1 MPIMVTL
8 ARKRWFVYDRTM
20 KDGPNIV
27 GIAALLG
34 DHARAE
40 VLTALMADRALT
52 ATELAAA
59 AGVTKQT
66 ISAHLAKLVG
76 AGLVA
81 VESQGRHRYFRLADR
96 DVAHLIESLM
106 GVAFRTGAVRV
117 RASPREPAL
126 RKARVCYDHLAGE
139 IGVRIYE
146 SLAARRAL
154 AASGDGL
161 RLTAA
166 GERLFRDLHIDTA
179 ALARQKRTFCRACLD
194 WSERRH
200 HLAGALGA
208 ALFTRF
214 VNLGWAK
221 RSPDS
226 RVVTVTAAG
235 EREIGRLFGARAAA
249 PA

>member
-1 MPIMVTL
+1 
-8 ARKRWFVYDRTM
+8 M

-27 GIAALLG
+27 GIAALIG

-52 ATELAAA
+52 ATELAEL

-66 ISAHLAKLVG
+66 ISAHLAKLVD

-81 VESQGRHRYFRLADR
+81 VENQGRHRYFRLADQ
-96 DVAHLIESLM
+96 DVAQLLESLM

-139 IGVRIYE
+139 MGVRIYE
-146 SLAARRAL
+146 GLMKRRAL
-154 AASGDGL
+154 VPGVDGL
-161 RLTAA
+161 ELTAD
-166 GERLFRDLHIDTA
+166 GQHLFQKLRIDTA
-179 ALARQKRTFCRACLD
+179 ALSKQKRAFCRACLD

-208 ALFTRF
+208 ALLAR
-214 VNLGWAK
+214 VVELGWAK
-221 RSPDS
+221 RARDS
-226 RVVTVTAAG
+226 RVVLFTADGQQA
-235 EREIGRLFGARAAA
+235 LHKMF
-249 PA
+249 